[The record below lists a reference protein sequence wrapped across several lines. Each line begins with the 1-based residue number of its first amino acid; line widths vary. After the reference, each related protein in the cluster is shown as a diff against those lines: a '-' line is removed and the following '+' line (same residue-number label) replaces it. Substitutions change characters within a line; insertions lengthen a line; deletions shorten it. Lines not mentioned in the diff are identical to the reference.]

1 MRITRLL
8 PILAVVALAGAAC
21 GGSDTPSSASDPA
34 PSATPASDHNQAD
47 IGFLQGMIPHHAQAI
62 EMSDLALERS
72 DNPRV
77 VDLARR
83 INAAQ
88 GPEIEQMEGL
98 LQRWGVGAA
107 GVETGGG
114 EDHGG
119 DHGGGQGGGGGHE
132 GMLSEEELTALEA
145 AAGAEFDRS
154 FLNGM
159 IAHHRGAVTASQTEL
174 REGQSPEAKE
184 LAQAIIDAQEAEIA
198 EMEQLLNEI

>member
-1 MRITRLL
+1 MRFTRLL

-21 GGSDTPSSASDPA
+21 GASDTGSSASDPA

-98 LQRWGVGAA
+98 LQQWGVEAA
-107 GVETGGG
+107 GGGESGGG

-119 DHGGGQGGGGGHE
+119 HGGGHGGGGGHE
-132 GMLSEEELTALEA
+132 GMLSEEELMALEA
-145 AAGAEFDRS
+145 AEGAEFDRL

-159 IAHHRGAVTASQTEL
+159 IAHHRGAVVSSQAEL
-174 REGQSPEAKE
+174 GEGQSPEAKE

>member
-1 MRITRLL
+1 MRFTRLL
-8 PILAVVALAGAAC
+8 PILAVMALAGAAC
-21 GGSDTPSSASDPA
+21 GASETGSSASDPA

-72 DNPRV
+72 GNPGV

-98 LQRWGVGAA
+98 LQQWGVEATG
-107 GVETGGG
+107 GETGGG

-119 DHGGGQGGGGGHE
+119 HGGGHGGGGGHE
-132 GMLSEEELTALEA
+132 GMLSEEELMALEA
-145 AAGAEFDRS
+145 AEGTEFDRL

-159 IAHHRGAVTASQTEL
+159 IAHHRGAVVSSQAEL

>member
-1 MRITRLL
+1 MRFNRLL

-21 GGSDTPSSASDPA
+21 GASDTGSSASDPA
-34 PSATPASDHNQAD
+34 PSAAPASDHNQAD

-98 LQRWGVGAA
+98 LQQWGVKAA
-107 GVETGGG
+107 GGESGGG

-119 DHGGGQGGGGGHE
+119 HGGGHGGGGGHE
-132 GMLSEEELTALEA
+132 GMLSEEELMALEA
-145 AAGAEFDRS
+145 AEGAEFDRS

-159 IAHHRGAVTASQTEL
+159 IAHHRGAVVASQAEL
-174 REGQSPEAKE
+174 GEGQSPEAKE